1 MISSFPAALALEA
14 ARMAGLDVARIAA
27 RAGLAMSDVSDP
39 DVSIPLAR
47 LEAVWTAITEEPGGM
62 DVGLT
67 CLDSVRLSVGARLAT
82 ACETLK
88 RLGTP
93 LGCWEALARHAREL
107 RLHRGRAR
115 GSHGR
120 RAGKIE

>member
-1 MISSFPAALALEA
+1 
-14 ARMAGLDVARIAA
+14 MAGLDVARIAA

-67 CLDSVRLSVGARLAT
+67 CLDSVRLSVGGALGYRMRNA
-82 ACETLK
+82 ETVGHAFGL
-88 RLGTP
+88 LGSSRPT
-93 LGCWEALARHAREL
+93 CA
-107 RLHRGRAR
+107 
-115 GSHGR
+115 
-120 RAGKIE
+120 